1 MSVEARSDT
10 ATIGFGEARPLLVS
24 AKEAAALLGIGRTM
38 LYELIGRGELVPV
51 HIGRCV
57 RFRVR
62 ELESFV
68 DRLVSET
75 NDDAQL
81 GVSSVRQGSALDRR
95 RTRSKFA
102 RDRR

>member
-1 MSVEARSDT
+1 
-10 ATIGFGEARPLLVS
+10 LLVS

-57 RFRVR
+57 RFKVR

-68 DRLVSET
+68 DRLVSDT
-75 NDDAQL
+75 NGTEQL
-81 GVSSVRQGSALDRR
+81 GVSSVRRAGARDER
-95 RTRSKFA
+95 RTRSQPA